1 MDNWDKEHRERGNI
15 QLGEEILG
23 EIGVTAGETWYGKGK
38 KDSFLLFSLLQNVK
52 GESYFYLQ

>member
-23 EIGVTAGETWYGKGK
+23 ERGDRGNSRRDMVWKR
-38 KDSFLLFSLLQNVK
+38 
-52 GESYFYLQ
+52 